1 MSPGAGV
8 TRRDSVIGAII
19 QFRDLLKTRG
29 IELLVMPVPGKPS
42 VYPDKVTGR
51 AEGRAEQ
58 FRSPTLE
65 LLAALNQQGVP
76 TVDLFAAFR
85 RARADEPVG
94 GREKALYLAQDT
106 HWTPRGAKLAA
117 DTVAQRIRDLG
128 WAPPESRRYQSS
140 VVRVNRCG
148 DVLEM
153 TQIPGLRQHFGV
165 EEVEC
170 EQVRSST
177 GKLLIPSPSE
187 RAGVYKPPGA
197 ESSILVLGDSFCRI
211 YQLPEPPTL
220 GELPAVSDQS
230 SQHLPTSPGE
240 PSGSKRLLPGSAG
253 FLSLLM
259 RTLKAPIDYIVSDGG
274 AASDVR
280 EETGHQSRNPRG

>member
-1 MSPGAGV
+1 
-8 TRRDSVIGAII
+8 
-19 QFRDLLKTRG
+19 
-29 IELLVMPVPGKPS
+29 
-42 VYPDKVTGR
+42 
-51 AEGRAEQ
+51 
-58 FRSPTLE
+58 
-65 LLAALNQQGVP
+65 
-76 TVDLFAAFR
+76 
-85 RARADEPVG
+85 
-94 GREKALYLAQDT
+94 
-106 HWTPRGAKLAA
+106 
-117 DTVAQRIRDLG
+117 
-128 WAPPESRRYQSS
+128 

-153 TQIPGLRQHFGV
+153 SQIPGLRQHFGV

-230 SQHLPTSPGE
+230 SHRVPTSPGE

-259 RTLKAPIDYIVSDGG
+259 RALKAPIDYIVSDGG

-280 EETGHQSRNPRG
+280 KRLATNPEILEDKKLVLWEFVERDIALGHEGWEDVPLPAQF